1 MARAHDKDIA
11 MQAKPHDISRWL
23 RHAGTWRAHA
33 RWLFPERA
41 LDLLETS
48 IRESEREH
56 RCEIRLVIEAAMPL
70 ASVWQGQTCRQRA
83 VQLFHQLGVA
93 HTSERTGILLYINIA
108 DHDIELIADKGVN
121 ALVAAHRWDAVVTRM
136 SAGFRDERY
145 VQSVLDALNTL
156 RGIARESLP
165 AHAGAAPDNALTD
178 RPLMI

>member
-1 MARAHDKDIA
+1 MAMTQEPITTQH
-11 MQAKPHDISRWL
+11 KPHDVSRWL
-23 RHAGTWRAHA
+23 RHLGTWRAHA
-33 RWLFPERA
+33 RWIFPDKA
-41 LDLLETS
+41 LDTLEAA
-48 IRESEREH
+48 IRESETEH

-70 ASVWQGQTCRQRA
+70 AAVWQGHTCRQRA
-83 VQLFHQLGVA
+83 VHLFRQLGIA
-93 HTSERTGILLYINIA
+93 HTGERTGILLYINLA

-121 ALVAAHRWDAVVTRM
+121 ALVSPRTWDTVVTQM

-178 RPLMI
+178 RPLIL